1 MILQELVRY
10 YDRKAR
16 DPDPAQRLPSAGLED
31 KEIPFII
38 ELAPGG
44 QVLQLIDTR
53 ELVGKKLRARSFL
66 VPLGEKKTSGIKA
79 NLLWDSAAYVIGL
92 DTGRRRAARPPEGAR
107 TAARQRE
114 GSPVSTAEI
123 TPAAAFRARI
133 DALPET
139 ARQDAGVGA
148 VLAALNRADWSV
160 LQAHPAW
167 LDIAEANLVM
177 TFRLVGDLDLVC
189 QRPAVVAAAT
199 QPASTSNERQ
209 LHCLIDGEQAPV
221 QRLHASIKGVWGAQS
236 SGANIVSFNARA
248 FESYGKTERQGENAP
263 VSQRAAFAYTTA
275 LNHLLDKDSR
285 NRVQVG
291 DASTVFWADGASAF
305 DGEFTL
311 ADFFGETKDD
321 PDRGVRAVQALHQA
335 LATGQ
340 VPVGEQGVRFFVLGL
355 APNAARISI
364 RFWLQAP
371 LADLA
376 PRILQHF
383 DDLRVARRFESDPPV
398 PSLFRLLSGLALQGK
413 LDNVPPRL
421 AGEWM
426 RAILEG
432 HAYPATLLNAAVMRC
447 KAEQDVTY
455 LRAAVLKAWL
465 NRDHRRSHPHTHP
478 HAHPHTHP
486 HAPQTPQHFQE
497 TLDVDQA
504 DTPYRL
510 GRLFAV
516 LEHIQRQAMPGINAT
531 IRDRYYSAASTTP
544 VAVFTTL
551 LRLKN
556 AHLKKLNDKQNNW
569 FERLIGEVLAG
580 LQDFP
585 RQLTLPQQ
593 GRFALGYYH
602 QRQDFF
608 TRKDAVAKD
617 ADASAPD
624 TTEE

>member
-10 YDRKAR
+10 YDRKAA
-16 DPDPAQRLPSAGLED
+16 DPDPAQRLPGAGLED
-31 KEIPFII
+31 KAIPFII
-38 ELAPGG
+38 ELAADGR
-44 QVLQLIDTR
+44 VIQLVDTR
-53 ELVGKKLRARSFL
+53 EPMGKKLQARSFL
-66 VPLGEKKTSGIKA
+66 VPLGEKKTSGVKA

-92 DTGRRRAARPPEGAR
+92 DKARKGQAEVSPP
-107 TAARQRE
+107 
-114 GSPVSTAEI
+114 
-123 TPAAAFRARI
+123 AAFRARI
-133 DALPET
+133 GALPE
-139 ARQDAGVGA
+139 AVRHDAGVRA
-148 VLAALNRADWSV
+148 VLTALDRSDWSV

-167 LDIAEANLVM
+167 SEICEINPVM
-177 TFRLVGDLDLVC
+177 SFRLAGDVDLVC

-199 QPASTSNERQ
+199 QNAPGDERQ
-209 LHCLIDGEQAPV
+209 LNCLIDGAAAPV

-263 VSQRAAFAYTTA
+263 VGQRAAFAYTTA
-275 LNHLLDKDSR
+275 LNHLLEAGSR
-285 NRVQVG
+285 HRVQVG

-311 ADFFGETKDD
+311 ADFFGESKDE
-321 PDRGVRAVQALHQA
+321 PDRGVRAVQALYQA
-335 LATGQ
+335 LGSGQ
-340 VPVGEQGVRFFVLGL
+340 LPVGERDLTFFVLGL

-364 RFWLQAP
+364 RFWLRAP
-371 LADLA
+371 LRELA
-376 PRILQHF
+376 PRILAHF
-383 DDLRVARRFESDPPV
+383 DDLRVVQRFDSDPPV

-432 HAYPATLLNAAVMRC
+432 LPYPAALLNVAVMRC
-447 KAEQDVTY
+447 KAEQEVSY
-455 LRAAVLKAWL
+455 LRAAVIKAWL
-465 NRDHRRSHPHTHP
+465 NREHRRRHPG
-478 HAHPHTHP
+478 
-486 HAPQTPQHFQE
+486 APLNTQHFKE
-497 TLDVDQA
+497 RLDVDQI

-516 LEHIQRQAMPGINAT
+516 LEHVQRQAMPGINAT
-531 IRDRYYSAASTTP
+531 IRDRFYSAASTTP

-556 AHLKKLNDKQNNW
+556 AHLKKLSDGQNAW
-569 FERLIGEVLAG
+569 FERLIGEVLAP

-608 TRKDAVAKD
+608 TRKDPGPA
-617 ADASAPD
+617 ADLPGISPD
-624 TTEE
+624 TQPDSQLDIAQKD